1 MSRDKKKKVQETL
14 STIDG
19 VLAALNSYP
28 SLEDALL
35 ERAQNE
41 SNKFLGKLFP
51 TQLDF
56 IKNILE
62 HVGGTDMIIDI
73 ISKFLT
79 VALPGVEVSLKAALL
94 ANMQNFGTNCEID
107 PIIYEKAIKEGIIF
121 DLKQIDL
128 IDKLSVSP
136 LDRKLG
142 KYFYFGIDG
151 CESAYDILQSAIDPS
166 NERQDKPSRKN
177 RTKQTSKKSTSYLNR
192 AMNDSVGHY
201 FGGRKRDFDCLLWY
215 MKNKA
220 AYREVWGKR
229 TSAKE
234 DIFNGD
240 SNIEGWIA
248 KNGDKYSI
256 YYKINPDRVTFYEN
270 NIPSSDGNITPMN
283 ESKIY
288 RFIEGKGKLYQ
299 YKFGDPPIK
308 KISRDMVYYTTD
320 KKKDDHGKVKVVIY
334 GYADGKWGRIEK
346 DVNSYKSVENISP
359 ETPPE
364 KDDFILVDG
373 SLFVVEKA
381 PKFKEKTI
389 YDKNDIDSVT
399 NKPKEKKIKVVT
411 DIKTKECIN
420 ITNDLKNN
428 VCVFVDYDDVVDGK
442 KKGDLIKEGK
452 DVSSS
457 LDENN
462 VGQRHWIKKKWKDG
476 DPFTDDFTKK
486 GAYTT
491 VYYEKKSKNNTF
503 ERGIDK
509 VLIPPHVVNK
519 DGVATPFIN
528 INDEMEKKN
537 KYTKDFGILT
547 LDFSPRTG
555 NVLQSDGKPMQ
566 QQTPYGNVLHV
577 FFGNVKEIPSSERMS
592 LNDALRNSADSN
604 RLGASISHKMEKL
617 VDKHLKIF
625 RKKIK
630 EWKKS
635 GEPNGPLIERFKE
648 REKNLYNR
656 ALSAYSILAD
666 GKVDN
671 KQKIIKSTHLSS
683 DSELY
688 SDNEKLMSKLYEIDE
703 IINSYD
709 EELYQEDTLDHVNF
723 KEFNEKMNQAIGNY
737 AICAYTE
744 RASQIMEANENL
756 LYLSAKDLKY
766 PEARKNYYYKHT
778 LFEFNADYINS
789 LQLFDPKVLAAQL
802 ITSLFGGLTMS
813 AMIGATASWKTELIH
828 DVIKNMI
835 EKVIASEDM
844 VVSDCFFTFTN
855 DTYNGMLRASELRQA
870 GLYSK
875 HGEQNGNNNIDPV
888 KLLEGLNE
896 MDNAADQAG
905 HTEII
910 KGAITNAAVEVSKDV
925 YTEDN
930 HLAINTNF
938 GIKMSFMETLMINL
952 CTQCVMTMLSPKVY
966 LLILINLEMYGL
978 STNFDIKS
986 FIERFGNLIRSIVK
1000 SVVDKFMEFLHDELM
1015 KIIEELIQKLIT
1027 KISFE
1032 QVEMYVRLLKQIL
1045 MHIRMFFSSSRGQSI
1060 GWSQDIVGY
1069 ADIISADSQEPIN
1082 EC

>member
-56 IKNILE
+56 VKSILE

-73 ISKFLT
+73 LSKFLT

-166 NERQDKPSRKN
+166 NERQGKPSRKSG
-177 RTKQTSKKSTSYLNR
+177 TKQTSKKSTSYLNR
-192 AMNDSVGHY
+192 AMTDSVGHY

-229 TSAKE
+229 TSESE

-248 KNGDKYSI
+248 KKGDEKSI
-256 YYKINPDRVTFYEN
+256 YYKINEKDVTFYQTDLA
-270 NIPSSDGNITPMN
+270 SKGDVTPMD

-288 RFIEGKGKLYQ
+288 KFIEGKGKIYQ
-299 YKFGDPPIK
+299 YKFGSPPIK
-308 KISRDMVYYTTD
+308 KISQDMVYYTTD
-320 KKKDDHGKVKVVIY
+320 NKKDGNGKVKVVIY

-346 DVNSYKSVENISP
+346 DVNSYKSVENISA
-359 ETPPE
+359 ETPPNAL
-364 KDDFILVDG
+364 DFILLDG
-373 SLFVVEKA
+373 SLFVVSKA

-389 YDKNDIDSVT
+389 YDKNDIDGVT
-399 NKPKEKKIKVVT
+399 NKPKEKKIKVIS
-411 DIKTKECIN
+411 DLKTKECIN

-428 VCVFVDYDDVVDGK
+428 TCLFVDYDDVVDGK

-457 LDENN
+457 LDTDNT
-462 VGQRHWIKKKWKDG
+462 GQKHWVKKKWKDG
-476 DPFTDDFTKK
+476 DPFTDDLTNNAFHS
-486 GAYTT
+486 T
-491 VYYEKKSKNNTF
+491 VYYEKKSKGNTF
-503 ERGIDK
+503 ERNIDK
-509 VLIPPHVVNK
+509 VLIPPHNVIG
-519 DGVATPFIN
+519 GVATKCVNVTEEI
-528 INDEMEKKN
+528 EKKN

-566 QQTPYGNVLHV
+566 QQTPYDNVLHV

-592 LNDALRNSADSN
+592 LNDAWRESADSN
-604 RLGASISHKMEKL
+604 KLGANISHKMEKL
-617 VDKHLKIF
+617 ANKHLKIF

-635 GEPNGPLIERFKE
+635 GEPNGPFFKQFKA
-648 REKNLYNR
+648 REKVLYYR
-656 ALSAYSILAD
+656 AFAAYGILAD
-666 GKVDN
+666 GKVN
-671 KQKIIKSTHLSS
+671 NSKHIIKSIHLNS
-683 DSELY
+683 DSEFY
-688 SDNEKLMSKLYEIDE
+688 TDNTKLMSKLYEIDDV
-703 IINSYD
+703 INSYD
-709 EELYQEDTLDHVNF
+709 EELYQEDILDYVNF
-723 KEFNEKMNQAIGNY
+723 KEFNEKMNKVIGNY

-802 ITSLFGGLTMS
+802 ITSLFSGLTVS
-813 AMIGATASWKTELIH
+813 TMIGATASWKSELIH
-828 DVIKNMI
+828 DVIKDMI
-835 EKVIASEDM
+835 EKVIASEDI

-855 DTYNGMLRASELRQA
+855 DAYNGMLRASELRQA

-905 HTEII
+905 QTEII

-925 YTEDN
+925 YTDDN

-938 GIKMSFMETLMINL
+938 GIKMSFMELLMTNL
-952 CTQCVMTMLSPKVY
+952 CTQCVMAMLSPKVY

-978 STNFDIKS
+978 STNFDINS
-986 FIERFGNLIRSIVK
+986 FIERFGNLIRSLVK
-1000 SVVDKFMEFLHDELM
+1000 SAVDKFIEFLYNEIM
-1015 KIIEELIQKLIT
+1015 KIIEELVQKLIS
-1027 KISFE
+1027 KINFE

-1045 MHIRMFFSSSRGQSI
+1045 MHIRMFFGRFDQTM

-1069 ADIISADSQEPIN
+1069 ADIISSDSQEPVN

>member
-73 ISKFLT
+73 LSKFLT

-166 NERQDKPSRKN
+166 NERQGKPSR
-177 RTKQTSKKSTSYLNR
+177 RSDIKQKSKKSTSYLNR

-229 TSAKE
+229 TSESE

-240 SNIEGWIA
+240 TNIEGWI
-248 KNGDKYSI
+248 KKKGSEGSI
-256 YYKINPDRVTFYEN
+256 YYKIDEKGVTFYSASL
-270 NIPSSDGNITPMN
+270 PSSTGNISPM
-283 ESKIY
+283 EETKIY
-288 RFIEGKGKLYQ
+288 KFIEGKGKIYQ
-299 YKFGDPPIK
+299 YKFGNPPIK
-308 KISRDMVYYTTD
+308 KISRDMAYYTTD
-320 KKKDDHGKVKVVIY
+320 NKKDGDGKVHVFIY
-334 GYADGKWGRIEK
+334 WYDKIKNTWGRKEIIP
-346 DVNSYKSVENISP
+346 NAYKSIENISA
-359 ETPPE
+359 ETPLNAE
-364 KDDFILVDG
+364 DYILIDG
-373 SLFVVEKA
+373 SLFRVLET

-389 YDKNDIDSVT
+389 YDKTDVDSVT
-399 NKPKEKKIKVVT
+399 NKPKEKKIKVIS

-428 VCVFVDYDDVVDGK
+428 TCLFVDYDDVVDGK

-457 LDENN
+457 LDESN
-462 VGQRHWIKKKWKDG
+462 VGQKHWVKKKWKDG
-476 DPFTDDFTKK
+476 EPFDIDLTGNGFKN
-486 GAYTT
+486 T

-503 ERGIDK
+503 ERNIDK
-509 VLIPPHVVNK
+509 VLIPPHLVI
-519 DGVATPFIN
+519 DSVARPCVN

-566 QQTPYGNVLHV
+566 QQTPYDNVLHV

-592 LNDALRNSADSN
+592 LNDAWKESADSN
-604 RLGASISHKMEKL
+604 KLGANISHKMKKL

-635 GEPNGPLIERFKE
+635 GDPNGPFLEQFKAK
-648 REKNLYNR
+648 EKDLYNR
-656 ALSAYSILAD
+656 ALSAYSILSD
-666 GKVDN
+666 GRVN
-671 KQKIIKSTHLSS
+671 NEKILKSPHLNS

-688 SDNEKLMSKLYEIDE
+688 SDNTKLMSKLYEIDDV
-703 IINSYD
+703 INSYD
-709 EELYQEDTLDHVNF
+709 EELYQEDILDHVNF
-723 KEFNEKMNQAIGNY
+723 KEFNEKMNKVIGNY

-744 RASQIMEANENL
+744 RVSQIMEANENL

-789 LQLFDPKVLAAQL
+789 LQLFDPKVLSAQL

-835 EKVIASEDM
+835 EKVIASEDI

-905 HTEII
+905 QTEII
-910 KGAITNAAVEVSKDV
+910 KGVITNAAVEVSKDK

-986 FIERFGNLIRSIVK
+986 FVERFGNLIRSIVK
-1000 SVVDKFMEFLHDELM
+1000 SVVDKFMEFLHNELM

-1045 MHIRMFFSSSRGQSI
+1045 MHIRIFFGRTNQSM

-1069 ADIISADSQEPIN
+1069 ADIISSDSQEPIN

>member
-1 MSRDKKKKVQETL
+1 MSRDKKKNVQETL

-73 ISKFLT
+73 LSKFLT

-166 NERQDKPSRKN
+166 NERQGKPSR
-177 RTKQTSKKSTSYLNR
+177 RSDIKQKSKKSTSYLNR

-229 TSAKE
+229 TSESE

-240 SNIEGWIA
+240 TNIEGWIE
-248 KNGDKYSI
+248 KKGDKKSI
-256 YYKINPDRVTFYEN
+256 YYKIDEKGVTFYQN
-270 NIPSSDGNITPMN
+270 PSSRSGNIVPM
-283 ESKIY
+283 EETKIY
-288 RFIEGKGKLYQ
+288 KFIEGKGKIYQ

-308 KISRDMVYYTTD
+308 KISRDIVYYTTD
-320 KKKDDHGKVKVVIY
+320 NKKDGDGKVEVIIY
-334 GYADGKWGRIEK
+334 GHTDAWSKTPIKLDP
-346 DVNSYKSVENISP
+346 YKSFEDISVEALP
-359 ETPPE
+359 
-364 KDDFILVDG
+364 KALDFILVGG
-373 SLFVVEKA
+373 SLFVVLET
-381 PKFKEKTI
+381 PTTFEKTI
-389 YDKNDIDSVT
+389 YDQNDIDPT
-399 NKPKEKKIKVVT
+399 TGKLKGKKIKILN
-411 DIKTKECIN
+411 DIKKKECIN

-428 VCVFVDYDDVVDGK
+428 TCLFVDYDDVVDGK
-442 KKGDLIKEGK
+442 KKGNLIKEGK

-457 LDENN
+457 LDESN
-462 VGQRHWIKKKWKDG
+462 VGQKHWVKKKWKDG
-476 DPFTDDFTKK
+476 DPFTDDLTDDGFKN
-486 GAYTT
+486 T

-503 ERGIDK
+503 ERNIDK
-509 VLIPPHVVNK
+509 VLIPPHWVSNSVARPYINVNE
-519 DGVATPFIN
+519 
-528 INDEMEKKN
+528 EMEKKN

-566 QQTPYGNVLHV
+566 QQTPYDNVLHV

-592 LNDALRNSADSN
+592 LNDAWKESADSN
-604 RLGASISHKMEKL
+604 RLGANISYKMKKL

-635 GEPNGPLIERFKE
+635 GEPNGPFFKQFKA
-648 REKNLYNR
+648 REKVLYYR
-656 ALSAYSILAD
+656 AFAAYGILAD
-666 GKVDN
+666 GKVN
-671 KQKIIKSTHLSS
+671 NSKHIIKSIHLNS
-683 DSELY
+683 DSEFY
-688 SDNEKLMSKLYEIDE
+688 TDNTKLMSKLYEIDDV
-703 IINSYD
+703 INSYD
-709 EELYQEDTLDHVNF
+709 EELYQEDILDYVNF
-723 KEFNEKMNQAIGNY
+723 KEFNEKMDKVIGNY

-789 LQLFDPKVLAAQL
+789 LQLFDSKVLAAQL
-802 ITSLFGGLTMS
+802 ITSLFSGLTVS
-813 AMIGATASWKTELIH
+813 AMIGATASWKSELIH
-828 DVIKNMI
+828 DVIKDMI
-835 EKVIASEDM
+835 EKVIASEDI

-855 DTYNGMLRASELRQA
+855 DAYNGMLRASELRQA

-905 HTEII
+905 QTEII

-925 YTEDN
+925 YTDDN

-938 GIKMSFMETLMINL
+938 GIKMSFMELLMTNL
-952 CTQCVMTMLSPKVY
+952 CTQCVMAMLSPKVY

-978 STNFDIKS
+978 STNFDINS
-986 FIERFGNLIRSIVK
+986 FIERFGNLIRSLVK
-1000 SVVDKFMEFLHDELM
+1000 SVVDKFIEFLYNEIM
-1015 KIIEELIQKLIT
+1015 KIIEELVQKLIT
-1027 KISFE
+1027 KINFE

-1045 MHIRMFFSSSRGQSI
+1045 MHIRMFFGRFDQTM

-1069 ADIISADSQEPIN
+1069 ADIISSDSQEPVN

>member
-73 ISKFLT
+73 LSKFLT

-166 NERQDKPSRKN
+166 NERQGKPSRKSG
-177 RTKQTSKKSTSYLNR
+177 TKQTSKKSTSYLNR
-192 AMNDSVGHY
+192 AMTDSVGHY

-229 TSAKE
+229 TSESE

-248 KNGDKYSI
+248 KKGDKKSI
-256 YYKINPDRVTFYEN
+256 YYKIDEKVVTFYQN
-270 NIPSSDGNITPMN
+270 PSSSNGKTAPMD
-283 ESKIY
+283 ETKIY
-288 RFIEGKGKLYQ
+288 KFIEGKGKIYQ
-299 YKFGDPPIK
+299 YKFGNPPIK

-320 KKKDDHGKVKVVIY
+320 NIKDKDGKVTVFIY
-334 GYADGKWGRIEK
+334 GWSKDGWGKIKKEIK
-346 DVNSYKSVENISP
+346 PYKSVENISA
-359 ETPPE
+359 ETPPNAL
-364 KDDFILVDG
+364 DFILLDG
-373 SLFVVEKA
+373 SLFVVSKA

-389 YDKNDIDSVT
+389 YDKNDIDGVT
-399 NKPKEKKIKVVT
+399 NKPKEKKIKVIS
-411 DIKTKECIN
+411 DLKTKECIN

-428 VCVFVDYDDVVDGK
+428 TCLFVDYDDVVDGK

-452 DVSSS
+452 DVKSS
-457 LDENN
+457 LDESN
-462 VGQRHWIKKKWKDG
+462 VGQKHWVKKKWKDG
-476 DPFTDDFTKK
+476 DPFTVDLTTNDFND
-486 GAYTT
+486 T
-491 VYYEKKSKNNTF
+491 VYYEKKSKSNTF
-503 ERGIDK
+503 ERNIDK
-509 VLIPPHVVNK
+509 VLIPPYIVK
-519 DGVATPFIN
+519 DGVAKPCIN
-528 INDEMEKKN
+528 VNEEIEKKN

-566 QQTPYGNVLHV
+566 QQTPYDNVLHV

-592 LNDALRNSADSN
+592 LNDAWKESADSN
-604 RLGASISHKMEKL
+604 RLGAIISHKMENL
-617 VDKHLKIF
+617 ANKHLKIF

-635 GEPNGPLIERFKE
+635 GDPNGPFLEQFKAK
-648 REKNLYNR
+648 EKDLYNR
-656 ALSAYSILAD
+656 ALSAYSILSD
-666 GKVDN
+666 GSVDN
-671 KQKIIKSTHLSS
+671 KKIIKSIHLNS

-688 SDNEKLMSKLYEIDE
+688 TDNAKLMSKLYEIDE

-709 EELYQEDTLDHVNF
+709 EELYQEDILDHVNF
-723 KEFNEKMNQAIGNY
+723 KEFNEKMNKVIGNY

-789 LQLFDPKVLAAQL
+789 LQLFDPKVLSAQL
-802 ITSLFGGLTMS
+802 ITSLFGGLTIS

-905 HTEII
+905 QTEII
-910 KGAITNAAVEVSKDV
+910 KGAITNAAVEVSKDKYV
-925 YTEDN
+925 EDN

-952 CTQCVMTMLSPKVY
+952 CTQCVMAMLSPKVY

-978 STNFDIKS
+978 STDFDINS
-986 FIERFGNLIRSIVK
+986 FLERFGNLIRSIVK
-1000 SVVDKFMEFLHDELM
+1000 SVVDKFMEFLYNELM

-1045 MHIRMFFSSSRGQSI
+1045 MHIRMFFGRFDQSM

-1069 ADIISADSQEPIN
+1069 ADIISSDSQEPIN

>member
-73 ISKFLT
+73 LSKFLT

-151 CESAYDILQSAIDPS
+151 CGSAYDILQSAIDPS

-256 YYKINPDRVTFYEN
+256 YYKINPDRVTFYGN

-288 RFIEGKGKLYQ
+288 RFIEGKGKIYQ

-399 NKPKEKKIKVVT
+399 NKPKEKKIKVVS

>member
-1 MSRDKKKKVQETL
+1 MSQNKKKKVQETL

-73 ISKFLT
+73 LSKFLT

-166 NERQDKPSRKN
+166 NERQGKPSR
-177 RTKQTSKKSTSYLNR
+177 RSDIKQKSKKSTSYLNR

-229 TSAKE
+229 TSESE

-248 KNGDKYSI
+248 KKGDKYSI
-256 YYKINPDRVTFYEN
+256 YYKINPDRVTFYGN
-270 NIPSSDGNITPMN
+270 NIPSSDGNIVPMD
-283 ESKIY
+283 ETKIY
-288 RFIEGKGKLYQ
+288 KFIEGKGKIYQ

-320 KKKDDHGKVKVVIY
+320 NIKDDGGKVTVFIY
-334 GYADGKWGRIEK
+334 GWSKDGWGKIKKEIK
-346 DVNSYKSVENISP
+346 PYKSVENISP
-359 ETPPE
+359 ETPQE

-399 NKPKEKKIKVVT
+399 NKPKEKKIKVVS

-452 DVSSS
+452 DVKSS
-457 LDENN
+457 LDESN
-462 VGQRHWIKKKWKDG
+462 VGQKHWVKKKWKDG
-476 DPFTDDFTKK
+476 DPFTVDLTTKNFND
-486 GAYTT
+486 T
-491 VYYEKKSKNNTF
+491 VYYEKKSKSNTF
-503 ERGIDK
+503 ERNIDK
-509 VLIPPHVVNK
+509 VLIPPYIVK
-519 DGVATPFIN
+519 DGVAKPCIN
-528 INDEMEKKN
+528 VNDEIEKKN

-566 QQTPYGNVLHV
+566 QQTPYDNVLHV

-592 LNDALRNSADSN
+592 LNDAWKESADSN
-604 RLGASISHKMEKL
+604 RLGAIILHKMEKL
-617 VDKHLKIF
+617 ANKHLKIF

-635 GEPNGPLIERFKE
+635 GDPNGPFLEQFKAK
-648 REKNLYNR
+648 EKDLYNR
-656 ALSAYSILAD
+656 ALSAYSILSD
-666 GKVDN
+666 GAVDN
-671 KQKIIKSTHLSS
+671 KKIIKSPHLNS

-688 SDNEKLMSKLYEIDE
+688 SDNTKLMSKLYEIDN

-709 EELYQEDTLDHVNF
+709 EELYQEDILDHVNF
-723 KEFNEKMNQAIGNY
+723 KEFNEKMNIALGNY

-789 LQLFDPKVLAAQL
+789 LQLFDPKVLSAQ
-802 ITSLFGGLTMS
+802 
-813 AMIGATASWKTELIH
+813 
-828 DVIKNMI
+828 
-835 EKVIASEDM
+835 
-844 VVSDCFFTFTN
+844 
-855 DTYNGMLRASELRQA
+855 
-870 GLYSK
+870 
-875 HGEQNGNNNIDPV
+875 
-888 KLLEGLNE
+888 
-896 MDNAADQAG
+896 
-905 HTEII
+905 
-910 KGAITNAAVEVSKDV
+910 
-925 YTEDN
+925 
-930 HLAINTNF
+930 
-938 GIKMSFMETLMINL
+938 
-952 CTQCVMTMLSPKVY
+952 
-966 LLILINLEMYGL
+966 
-978 STNFDIKS
+978 
-986 FIERFGNLIRSIVK
+986 
-1000 SVVDKFMEFLHDELM
+1000 
-1015 KIIEELIQKLIT
+1015 
-1027 KISFE
+1027 
-1032 QVEMYVRLLKQIL
+1032 
-1045 MHIRMFFSSSRGQSI
+1045 
-1060 GWSQDIVGY
+1060 
-1069 ADIISADSQEPIN
+1069 
-1082 EC
+1082 

>member
-256 YYKINPDRVTFYEN
+256 YYKINPDRVTFYGN

-346 DVNSYKSVENISP
+346 DINSYKSVENISP

>member
-73 ISKFLT
+73 LSKFLT
-79 VALPGVEVSLKAALL
+79 VALPGVEISLKAALL

-166 NERQDKPSRKN
+166 NERQGKPSRKSG
-177 RTKQTSKKSTSYLNR
+177 TKQTSKKSTSYLNR
-192 AMNDSVGHY
+192 AMTDSVGHY

-256 YYKINPDRVTFYEN
+256 YYKINPDRVTFYGN
-270 NIPSSDGNITPMN
+270 NIPSSDGNIVPMD
-283 ESKIY
+283 ETKIY
-288 RFIEGKGKLYQ
+288 KFIEGKGKIYQ

-320 KKKDDHGKVKVVIY
+320 NKKDGDGKVKVVIY
-334 GYADGKWGRIEK
+334 RNKDSWGKKPINVE
-346 DVNSYKSVENISP
+346 SYKSVENISP

-364 KDDFILVDG
+364 KYDFILVDG

-389 YDKNDIDSVT
+389 YDKNDIDGVT
-399 NKPKEKKIKVVT
+399 NKPKEKKIKVIS
-411 DIKTKECIN
+411 DLKTKECIN

-428 VCVFVDYDDVVDGK
+428 TCLFVDYDDVVDGK

-452 DVSSS
+452 DVKSS
-457 LDENN
+457 LDESN
-462 VGQRHWIKKKWKDG
+462 VGQKHWVKKKWKDG
-476 DPFTDDFTKK
+476 DPFTVDLTTKNFND
-486 GAYTT
+486 T
-491 VYYEKKSKNNTF
+491 VYYEKKSKSNTF
-503 ERGIDK
+503 ERNIDK
-509 VLIPPHVVNK
+509 VLIPPYIVN
-519 DGVATPFIN
+519 DGVANPCIN
-528 INDEMEKKN
+528 VNEEIEKKN

-566 QQTPYGNVLHV
+566 QQTPYDNVLHV

-592 LNDALRNSADSN
+592 LNDAWKESADSN
-604 RLGASISHKMEKL
+604 RLGAIILHKMEKL
-617 VDKHLKIF
+617 ANKHLKIF

-635 GEPNGPLIERFKE
+635 GDPNGPFLEQFKAK
-648 REKNLYNR
+648 EKDLYNR
-656 ALSAYSILAD
+656 ALSAYSILSD
-666 GKVDN
+666 GSVDN
-671 KQKIIKSTHLSS
+671 KKIIKSPHLNS

-688 SDNEKLMSKLYEIDE
+688 TDNAKLMSKLYEIDDV
-703 IINSYD
+703 INSYD
-709 EELYQEDTLDHVNF
+709 EELYQEDVLDHVNF
-723 KEFNEKMNQAIGNY
+723 KEFNEKMNKVIGNY

-789 LQLFDPKVLAAQL
+789 LQLFDPKVLSAQL
-802 ITSLFGGLTMS
+802 ITSLFGGLTIS

-905 HTEII
+905 QTEII
-910 KGAITNAAVEVSKDV
+910 KGAITNAAVEVSKDKYV
-925 YTEDN
+925 EDN

-952 CTQCVMTMLSPKVY
+952 CTQCVMAMLSPKVY

-978 STNFDIKS
+978 STDFDINS
-986 FIERFGNLIRSIVK
+986 FLKRFGNLIRSIVK
-1000 SVVDKFMEFLHDELM
+1000 SVVDKFMEFLYNELM

-1045 MHIRMFFSSSRGQSI
+1045 MHIRMFFGRFDQSM

-1069 ADIISADSQEPIN
+1069 ADIISSDSQEPIN

>member
-56 IKNILE
+56 VKSILE

-73 ISKFLT
+73 LSKFLT

-166 NERQDKPSRKN
+166 NERQGKPSRKSG
-177 RTKQTSKKSTSYLNR
+177 TKQTSKKSTSYLNR
-192 AMNDSVGHY
+192 AMTDSVGHY

-256 YYKINPDRVTFYEN
+256 YYKINPDRVTFYGN
-270 NIPSSDGNITPMN
+270 NIPSSDGNIVPMD
-283 ESKIY
+283 ETKIY
-288 RFIEGKGKLYQ
+288 KFIEGKGKIYQ

-334 GYADGKWGRIEK
+334 GYADGKWGRMEK

-399 NKPKEKKIKVVT
+399 NKPKEKKIKVVS

-635 GEPNGPLIERFKE
+635 GEPNGPFLEQFKAK
-648 REKNLYNR
+648 EKDLYNR
-656 ALSAYSILAD
+656 ALSAYSILSD
-666 GKVDN
+666 GSVDN
-671 KQKIIKSTHLSS
+671 KKIIKSPHLNS

-688 SDNEKLMSKLYEIDE
+688 TDNAKLMSKLYEIDDV
-703 IINSYD
+703 INSYD
-709 EELYQEDTLDHVNF
+709 EELYQEDVLDHVNF
-723 KEFNEKMNQAIGNY
+723 KEFNEKMNKVIGNY

-789 LQLFDPKVLAAQL
+789 LQLFDPKVLSAQL

-813 AMIGATASWKTELIH
+813 AMIGATASWKSELIH

-905 HTEII
+905 QAEII
-910 KGAITNAAVEVSKDV
+910 KGAITNATVEVSKDK

-952 CTQCVMTMLSPKVY
+952 CTQCVMAMLSPKVY

-1000 SVVDKFMEFLHDELM
+1000 SVVDKFMEFLYNELM

-1045 MHIRMFFSSSRGQSI
+1045 MHIRMFFGRFDQSM

-1069 ADIISADSQEPIN
+1069 ADIISSDSQEPIN

>member
-73 ISKFLT
+73 LSKFLT

-256 YYKINPDRVTFYEN
+256 YYKINPDRVTFYGN

-537 KYTKDFGILT
+537 RYTKDFGILT

-566 QQTPYGNVLHV
+566 QQTPYDNVLHV

-592 LNDALRNSADSN
+592 LNDALRESADSN

>member
-256 YYKINPDRVTFYEN
+256 YYKINPDRVTFYGN

-462 VGQRHWIKKKWKDG
+462 VGQRHWIKKKCKDG

>member
-256 YYKINPDRVTFYEN
+256 YYKINPDRVTFYGN

-528 INDEMEKKN
+528 INDDMEKKN

>member
-73 ISKFLT
+73 LSKFLT

-151 CESAYDILQSAIDPS
+151 CESTYDILQSAIDPS
-166 NERQDKPSRKN
+166 NERQGKPSRKSGI
-177 RTKQTSKKSTSYLNR
+177 KQKSKKSTSYLNR

-229 TSAKE
+229 TSESE

-240 SNIEGWIA
+240 TNIEGWIE
-248 KNGDKYSI
+248 KKGDKKSI
-256 YYKINPDRVTFYEN
+256 YYKIDEKGVTFYQN
-270 NIPSSDGNITPMN
+270 PSSRSGNIVPM
-283 ESKIY
+283 EETKIY
-288 RFIEGKGKLYQ
+288 KFIEGKGKIYQ

-308 KISRDMVYYTTD
+308 KISRDIVYYTTD
-320 KKKDDHGKVKVVIY
+320 NKKDGDGKVEVIIY
-334 GYADGKWGRIEK
+334 GHTDAWSKTPIKLDP
-346 DVNSYKSVENISP
+346 YKSFEDISVEALP
-359 ETPPE
+359 
-364 KDDFILVDG
+364 KALDFILVGG
-373 SLFVVEKA
+373 SLFVVLET
-381 PKFKEKTI
+381 PTTFEKTI
-389 YDKNDIDSVT
+389 YDQNDIDPT
-399 NKPKEKKIKVVT
+399 TGKLKGKKIKILN
-411 DIKTKECIN
+411 DIKKKECIN

-428 VCVFVDYDDVVDGK
+428 TCLFVDYDDVVDGK
-442 KKGDLIKEGK
+442 KKGNLIKEGK

-457 LDENN
+457 LDESN
-462 VGQRHWIKKKWKDG
+462 VGQKHWVKKKWKDG
-476 DPFTDDFTKK
+476 DPFTDDLTDDGFKN
-486 GAYTT
+486 T

-503 ERGIDK
+503 ERNIDK
-509 VLIPPHVVNK
+509 VLIPPHWVSNSVARPYINVNE
-519 DGVATPFIN
+519 
-528 INDEMEKKN
+528 EMEKKN

-566 QQTPYGNVLHV
+566 QQTPYDNVLHV

-592 LNDALRNSADSN
+592 LNDALRESADSN
-604 RLGASISHKMEKL
+604 KLGANIVHKMENL
-617 VDKHLKIF
+617 VNKHLKIF

-635 GEPNGPLIERFKE
+635 GDPNGPFLEQFKAK
-648 REKNLYNR
+648 EKDLYNR
-656 ALSAYSILAD
+656 ALSAYSILSD
-666 GKVDN
+666 GRVN
-671 KQKIIKSTHLSS
+671 NEKILKSPHLNS

-688 SDNEKLMSKLYEIDE
+688 SDNTKLMSKLYEIDD

-709 EELYQEDTLDHVNF
+709 EELYQEDILDHVNF
-723 KEFNEKMNQAIGNY
+723 KEFNEKMNKAIGNY

-744 RASQIMEANENL
+744 RVSQIMEANENL

-789 LQLFDPKVLAAQL
+789 LQLFDPKVLSAQL
-802 ITSLFGGLTMS
+802 ITSLFGGLTIS

-835 EKVIASEDM
+835 EKVIASEDI

-905 HTEII
+905 QTEII
-910 KGAITNAAVEVSKDV
+910 KGAITNAAVEVSKDK

-986 FIERFGNLIRSIVK
+986 FVERFGNLIRSIVK
-1000 SVVDKFMEFLHDELM
+1000 SVVDKFMEFLYNELM

-1045 MHIRMFFSSSRGQSI
+1045 MHIRIFFGRFDQSM

-1069 ADIISADSQEPIN
+1069 ADIISSDSQEPIN

>member
-35 ERAQNE
+35 ERVQNE

-256 YYKINPDRVTFYEN
+256 YYKINPDRVTFYGN

-346 DVNSYKSVENISP
+346 DVNYYKSVENISP

>member
-256 YYKINPDRVTFYEN
+256 YYKINPDRVTFYGN

-802 ITSLFGGLTMS
+802 ITSLFGGRTMS
-813 AMIGATASWKTELIH
+813 AVIGARASWKTELIH

>member
-256 YYKINPDRVTFYEN
+256 YYKINPDRVTFYGN

-411 DIKTKECIN
+411 DIKTKEC
-420 ITNDLKNN
+420 
-428 VCVFVDYDDVVDGK
+428 
-442 KKGDLIKEGK
+442 
-452 DVSSS
+452 
-457 LDENN
+457 
-462 VGQRHWIKKKWKDG
+462 QRHWIKKNGKMAIRLLMILLK
-476 DPFTDDFTKK
+476 
-486 GAYTT
+486 
-491 VYYEKKSKNNTF
+491 
-503 ERGIDK
+503 K
-509 VLIPPHVVNK
+509 VLILLY
-519 DGVATPFIN
+519 I
-528 INDEMEKKN
+528 MKKN
-537 KYTKDFGILT
+537 
-547 LDFSPRTG
+547 
-555 NVLQSDGKPMQ
+555 
-566 QQTPYGNVLHV
+566 
-577 FFGNVKEIPSSERMS
+577 
-592 LNDALRNSADSN
+592 
-604 RLGASISHKMEKL
+604 
-617 VDKHLKIF
+617 LKI
-625 RKKIK
+625 
-630 EWKKS
+630 
-635 GEPNGPLIERFKE
+635 
-648 REKNLYNR
+648 
-656 ALSAYSILAD
+656 IL
-666 GKVDN
+666 
-671 KQKIIKSTHLSS
+671 
-683 DSELY
+683 
-688 SDNEKLMSKLYEIDE
+688 
-703 IINSYD
+703 
-709 EELYQEDTLDHVNF
+709 
-723 KEFNEKMNQAIGNY
+723 
-737 AICAYTE
+737 
-744 RASQIMEANENL
+744 
-756 LYLSAKDLKY
+756 
-766 PEARKNYYYKHT
+766 
-778 LFEFNADYINS
+778 
-789 LQLFDPKVLAAQL
+789 
-802 ITSLFGGLTMS
+802 
-813 AMIGATASWKTELIH
+813 
-828 DVIKNMI
+828 
-835 EKVIASEDM
+835 
-844 VVSDCFFTFTN
+844 
-855 DTYNGMLRASELRQA
+855 
-870 GLYSK
+870 
-875 HGEQNGNNNIDPV
+875 
-888 KLLEGLNE
+888 LNE
-896 MDNAADQAG
+896 AL
-905 HTEII
+905 I
-910 KGAITNAAVEVSKDV
+910 K
-925 YTEDN
+925 
-930 HLAINTNF
+930 
-938 GIKMSFMETLMINL
+938 
-952 CTQCVMTMLSPKVY
+952 C
-966 LLILINLEMYGL
+966 
-978 STNFDIKS
+978 
-986 FIERFGNLIRSIVK
+986 
-1000 SVVDKFMEFLHDELM
+1000 
-1015 KIIEELIQKLIT
+1015 
-1027 KISFE
+1027 
-1032 QVEMYVRLLKQIL
+1032 
-1045 MHIRMFFSSSRGQSI
+1045 
-1060 GWSQDIVGY
+1060 
-1069 ADIISADSQEPIN
+1069 
-1082 EC
+1082 

>member
-256 YYKINPDRVTFYEN
+256 YYKINPDRVTFYGN

-930 HLAINTNF
+930 HLEINTNF

>member
-256 YYKINPDRVTFYEN
+256 YYKINPDRVTFYGN

-547 LDFSPRTG
+547 LDFLPRTG

>member
-73 ISKFLT
+73 LSKFLT

-94 ANMQNFGTNCEID
+94 ANMQNLGTNCEID

-166 NERQDKPSRKN
+166 NERQGKPSRKSG
-177 RTKQTSKKSTSYLNR
+177 TKQTSKKSTSYLNR
-192 AMNDSVGHY
+192 AMTDSVGHY

-229 TSAKE
+229 TSESE

-256 YYKINPDRVTFYEN
+256 YYKINPDRVTFYGN

-288 RFIEGKGKLYQ
+288 RFIGGKGKIYQ
-299 YKFGDPPIK
+299 YKFGSPPIK
-308 KISRDMVYYTTD
+308 KISQDMVYYTTD
-320 KKKDDHGKVKVVIY
+320 NKKDGNGKVKVVIY